1 MLRVSGAGLRL
12 AGGGGRGGARAELH
26 FARRT
31 EIDGISAYGNN
42 DPRGHKKIRL
52 SRRIVKSIWLISIK
66 KHFARTYVIAVVA
79 RLGPPYY

>member
-1 MLRVSGAGLRL
+1 MVSGVACVGCGLA
-12 AGGGGRGGARAELH
+12 AGGWGGRGGARAELH

-52 SRRIVKSIWLISIK
+52 SSS
-66 KHFARTYVIAVVA
+66 F
-79 RLGPPYY
+79 P